1 LERDVSERH
10 SFSGYD
16 FEVRGH
22 DLVVRDAR
30 GDVVET
36 VSLENI
42 DGEFQLPN
50 GQQVDLAS
58 LLLNKELDPA
68 DFETAAGGAQ
78 GAGGPESGPVAFRAF
93 EGGDD
98 GFTREEAA
106 GTLDDTS
113 LSYSVIDSDQ
123 EPADQRAFAEMAIFT
138 EPTRPVN
145 WASHD
150 EWSIPENQ
158 DGGDFGR
165 LVDGDPA
172 DFTFVVSDD
181 RFDVVDGVLQL
192 KDGFSFDFETE
203 SFIDVQITATS
214 KTGESKTQSVHID
227 VVDENEGQTGID
239 LDNALVA
246 ENAAGAVIGKLT
258 VSDPDAGDS
267 QSFLLSDTRFEVVNG
282 QLKLKD
288 GVSLDFETEP
298 SVNVTVTATDKGGH
312 SISQQFTIV
321 VGDVNEAQTALSLDH
336 NTVSENAAG
345 AVIGSLTVADPDAG
359 DSQSFVVSDS
369 RFEIVNGE
377 LKLKDGMSL
386 DFETEQTIDMTVT
399 ATDKGGHSISQDFSI
414 VVGDVNEAQTALSLN
429 GAYVAENAAGA
440 VIGDL
445 TVADPDK
452 GDSQTFAVSDNRF
465 EVVNGQLKLKD
476 GVSLDFETEPTVNV
490 TVTATDKGGHSIAE
504 QFTLGVGN
512 VNEAPLSLTLTTTS
526 DQLLVNGSFEADKL
540 NNGQWKLFSGV
551 EGWKT
556 DTQVEIQNNVTNKAS
571 NGAQVVELDAD
582 YAVDNL
588 YQSVKTTAGHV
599 YELSFDT
606 STRGDTKHTDTIEVY
621 WNGVKVGVADPQ
633 STTWQTS
640 TFQVIGT
647 GGDDRLEFREV
658 GGKND
663 SYGGLLDNV
672 SLKGMGSS
680 VPENFAGVVIG
691 ALNVTDPDVGDTH
704 SFAVSDSRFEVV
716 DGQLKLKDGVSFNYE
731 AEQSVTV
738 TVTATDMGG
747 NAISKDFTINVVD
760 VNEAQTALT
769 WTGVSVAENSKG
781 AVAGTLWVADPDAG
795 DSQSFSV
802 SDSRFEVVNSQLKLK
817 SGQSLNFETE
827 PSVNVTV
834 TATDKGGHQIVRTF
848 TVNVADV
855 NEAPT
860 AIQLSN
866 ANVAEN
872 ATGATIGKLTTTD
885 PDAGD
890 TFAYQVSDSRFQVV
904 NGQLQLKSGVS
915 FDYETEPS
923 VNLKVTSTDSAGHAI
938 QQSFTVSVT
947 NVNEAPVVTV
957 KDGSLENHI
966 VNTSTAYNP
975 VANATVGADLYS
987 NDSSGVKVPSAS
999 LLNGVDAS
1007 NMTLTAPTDVTV
1019 TFQKEAAGNRN
1030 MVGTYRYDDNG
1041 NIIAGSVKFVWLD
1054 ASANTEGKLGSSMVN
1069 DFLGYGQANTVS
1081 LGTMVA
1087 GTHIGFFTISN
1098 GAGDAANRTLL
1109 SSAAAGTASQ
1119 AAAMAAITSQ
1129 LSIKV
1134 DANGNGHVFV
1144 GNSQMNGD
1152 VFFTHNKSLNT
1163 DFNGSSD
1170 IDHMASGVNSNLPN
1184 QLVVGVEDLNGGGDR
1199 DYNDV
1204 VFSVNLGTYNV
1215 NKTTQSFV
1223 QPNVDFSDVD
1233 SHSLSQAVIHS
1244 TGFQAGDALNI
1255 PASGMFNVN
1264 VVHTTND
1271 YTITVTGKTGTETV
1285 DQFESFVNSITFS
1298 TSGKAEGARGI
1309 DYNIVDEGGLTSN
1322 VGHATVGVTN
1332 SYEISAS
1339 QLAANQN
1346 TLGSGN
1352 DHLYMN
1358 ASMTGKMD
1366 FGNGYDTLHLAK
1378 QDQGFGHSDAV
1389 KFSNVEAVDS
1399 TGYGMNKVALS
1410 INDVLDMTDGGNH
1423 LTVLGDKGDTVT
1435 LSGDGSSHHWSVAS
1449 TGNDFTTYVWS
1460 DPLHQAVVEIS
1471 NQLTA
1476 TLSS

>member
-1 LERDVSERH
+1 VSERH
-10 SFSGYD
+10 SFNGYD

-22 DLVVRDAR
+22 DLVVRDAH
-30 GDVVET
+30 GAVVDT
-36 VSLENI
+36 VNLENV

-58 LLLNKELDPA
+58 LLLNKEIDPA
-68 DFETAAGGAQ
+68 DFETAAGGTE
-78 GAGGPESGPVAFRAF
+78 GAGGPESGPIAFRTF
-93 EGGDD
+93 DGDED
-98 GFTREEAA
+98 SFTREDAA

-123 EPADQRAFAEMAIFT
+123 EPTDRRAFAETAIFT
-138 EPTRPVN
+138 EPTSPVN

-150 EWSIPENQ
+150 DWSIPENQ

-203 SFIDVQITATS
+203 SFIDIQIVATS
-214 KTGESKTQSVHID
+214 KTGESKTQSVRID
-227 VVDENEGQTGID
+227 VIDENEGQTGID

-246 ENAAGAVIGKLT
+246 ENAAGAVVGKLT
-258 VSDPDAGDS
+258 VSDPDSGDS
-267 QSFLLSDTRFEVVNG
+267 QSFQLSDNRFEVVNG

-288 GVSLDFETEP
+288 GISLDFETEP
-298 SVNVTVTATDKGGH
+298 SVNVTVTATDKGGN

-321 VGDVNEAQTALSLDH
+321 VGDLNEVQTALSIDH
-336 NTVSENAAG
+336 NTVSENTVG
-345 AVIGSLTVADPDAG
+345 AVIGSLTVADPDGG

-369 RFEIVNGE
+369 RFEIFNGE
-377 LKLKDGMSL
+377 LKLKDGVSL
-386 DFETEQTIDMTVT
+386 DFEAEQTIDMTVT

-445 TVADPDK
+445 TVVDPDQ
-452 GDSQTFAVSDNRF
+452 GDSQTFVVSDNRF

-476 GVSLDFETEPTVNV
+476 GISLDFEAEPTVNV

-526 DQLLVNGSFEADKL
+526 DQLLINGSFEADKL
-540 NNGQWKLFSGV
+540 NNGQWKLFGGI

-556 DTQVEIQNNVTNKAS
+556 DTQVEIQNSVTNKAS

-606 STRGDTKHTDTIEVY
+606 STRGDTKHTDAIEVY
-621 WNGVKVGVADPQ
+621 WNGVKVGAVDPQ
-633 STTWQTS
+633 STAWQTS

-647 GGDDRLEFREV
+647 GGNDRLEFREV

-672 SLKGMGSS
+672 SLKGMGSA

-691 ALNVTDPDVGDTH
+691 ALNVTDLDVGDTH
-704 SFAVSDSRFEVV
+704 TFVVSDNRFEVV
-716 DGQLKLKDGVSFNYE
+716 GGQLKLKDGASFNYE

-769 WTGVSVAENSKG
+769 WTGSSIVENSKG

-795 DSQSFSV
+795 DSQSFGI
-802 SDSRFEVVNSQLKLK
+802 SDNRFEVVNSQLKLK
-817 SGQSLNFETE
+817 NGQSLNFETE

-834 TATDKGGHQIVRTF
+834 TATDKAGHQIAQTF

-872 ATGATIGKLTTTD
+872 AAGATIGKLTTAD

-923 VNLKVTSTDSAGHAI
+923 VNLKVTSTDSAGHSI
-938 QQSFTVSVT
+938 QQSFTINVT
-947 NVNEAPVVTV
+947 NVNEAPVVTA
-957 KDGSLENHI
+957 KDGAVNNHVVD
-966 VNTSTAYNP
+966 VNLAYSP
-975 VANATVGADLYS
+975 VADAAVGDYLYS
-987 NDSSGVKVPSAS
+987 NDNASGKTPDSS
-999 LLNGVDAS
+999 LMNGVAGS
-1007 NMTLTAPTDVTV
+1007 NMVLTAPTEVTA
-1019 TFQKEAAGNRN
+1019 TFQKESAGNHN
-1030 MVGTYRYDDNG
+1030 MVGTYQYDNAG

-1054 ASANTEGKLGSSMVN
+1054 ASATNEGKIGSGMVN
-1069 DFLGYGQANTVS
+1069 DFLGFAQANTVS
-1081 LGTMVA
+1081 LGTMA
-1087 GTHIGFFTISN
+1087 PGTHVGFFTISN
-1098 GAGDAANRTLL
+1098 GANFADNKMLL
-1109 SSAAAGTASQ
+1109 TGAAGGAATQ
-1119 AAAMAAITSQ
+1119 AAAMAAIAGQ
-1129 LSIKV
+1129 LSIKT
-1134 DANGNGHVFV
+1134 DANGNAHVFV
-1144 GNSQMNGD
+1144 GNSQMSGD
-1152 VFFTHNKSLNT
+1152 TFFSHDKSLNT
-1163 DFNGSSD
+1163 DFNAGSD
-1170 IDHMASGVNSNLPN
+1170 IDHMASGVSSKLDH
-1184 QLVVGVEDLNGGGDR
+1184 QLVIGVEDLNGGGDR

-1204 VFSVNLGTYNV
+1204 VFSVNLGSYNV
-1215 NKTTQSFV
+1215 EKTTQSIT
-1223 QPNVDFSDVD
+1223 QPSVDFSDVD
-1233 SHSLSQAVIHS
+1233 SNSLSQVVIHTS
-1244 TGFQAGDALNI
+1244 GFQAGDSLTI
-1255 PASGMFNVN
+1255 PGSGLFDVTVNHAS
-1264 VVHTTND
+1264 ND
-1271 YTITVTGKTGTETV
+1271 YTITIVGKTGAETI
-1285 DQFESFVNSITFS
+1285 DQYESFVNSIHFATTS
-1298 TSGKAEGARGI
+1298 TAEGARQI
-1309 DYNIVDEGGLTSN
+1309 AYNIVDEGGLASN
-1322 VGHATVGVTN
+1322 VGTAKIDVSSG
-1332 SYEISAS
+1332 YEISS
-1339 QLAANQN
+1339 SEIAAGQHE
-1346 TLGSGN
+1346 LGSGN
-1352 DHLYMN
+1352 DHFYLN
-1358 ASMTGKMD
+1358 GSLKSNVD
-1366 FGNGYDTLHLAK
+1366 FGDGYDTLHLSRAGEGLTASEMNRL
-1378 QDQGFGHSDAV
+1378 DS
-1389 KFSNVEAVDS
+1389 VEAIDAM
-1399 TGYGMNKVALS
+1399 GYGMNKVALS

-1423 LTVLGDKGDTVT
+1423 LTILGDKGDTVT
-1435 LSGDGSSHHWSVAS
+1435 LSGDNSGHHWSVAS

-1476 TLSS
+1476 TLSA